1 MPARLERLELIEAAK
16 AVTARYGRVI
26 DAKDVAGLDSV
37 FSDDVVLHLPS
48 GDRRGI
54 DAVRT
59 FFAGAFE
66 AEPGTRRHFIA
77 NQIAEV
83 TADDEVRVQSYF
95 FFVSVD
101 AHSVIGWGAYDD
113 TVRGRGDAARIS
125 DKTIVL
131 DVHTDL
137 QRGWGA
143 GADGWAG
150 GPG

>member
-1 MPARLERLELIEAAK
+1 VGDDITARLDRLELIEAAK

-26 DAKDVAGLDSV
+26 DAKDVAGLGGV

-54 DAVRT
+54 DAVRK
-59 FFAGAFE
+59 FFAGAF
-66 AEPGTRRHFIA
+66 AEQGMRRHFLA

-83 TADDEVRVQSYF
+83 TADNEVRVQSYF
-95 FFVSVD
+95 LFMGAD
-101 AHSVIGWGAYDD
+101 DHSVIGWGAYDD
-113 TVRGRGDAARIS
+113 RVRGRGDAARIT

-137 QRGWGA
+137 QRGWA
-143 GADGWAG
+143 R
-150 GPG
+150 GPL

>member
-1 MPARLERLELIEAAK
+1 VGDDITARLERLELIETAK

-26 DAKDVAGLDSV
+26 DAKDGAGLAGV

-54 DAVRT
+54 DAVRK
-59 FFAGAFE
+59 FFTGAF
-66 AEPGTRRHFIA
+66 AEQGTRRHFLA

-83 TADDEVRVQSYF
+83 TADNEVRVQSYF
-95 FFVSVD
+95 LFISAD
-101 AHSVIGWGAYDD
+101 DHSVIGWGAYDD
-113 TVRGRGDAARIS
+113 RVRGMGDAARIT

-137 QRGWGA
+137 QRGWA
-143 GADGWAG
+143 R
-150 GPG
+150 GPL